1 MPFWSKLIN
10 IFGKKTPAESSEP
23 AEPTE
28 FELLEDR
35 IRKLQKR
42 ERRQA
47 QILEQMHHDLGT
59 KLDRVLAQQSR
70 ELPID
75 EIVACAEN
83 LALYYQHHPQDQA
96 LAQTWK
102 KFTIMLEALGIELI
116 LDHQQRFDD
125 TRHQV
130 CDIRNDP
137 QAPDNT
143 VLEVVRPGLVVY
155 GQITRPAV
163 VVVNRASDPLGSGQ
177 WPVETDHI

>member
-1 MPFWSKLIN
+1 MWSKFVN
-10 IFGKKTPAESSEP
+10 IFRKQTPPESTEP

-35 IRKLQKR
+35 LRKLQKR

-47 QILEQMHHDLGT
+47 QILEQMYQDLGG

-75 EIVACAEN
+75 EITVCAEN
-83 LALYYQHHPQDQA
+83 LAFYYQHHPQDNA

-102 KFTIMLEALGIELI
+102 KFTVMLEALGIELI
-116 LDHQQRFDD
+116 LDHHQRFDD

-137 QAPDNT
+137 QAPDNA
-143 VLEVVRPGLVVY
+143 VLEVVRPGLVVH

-163 VVVNRASDPLGSGQ
+163 VVVNRTSNPEGSG
-177 WPVETDHI
+177 ELF

>member
-1 MPFWSKLIN
+1 MLAKFIHL
-10 IFGKKTPAESSEP
+10 FRKKPSGLDTEP

-35 IRKLQKR
+35 LRKLQKR

-47 QILEQMHHDLGT
+47 QLLEQMYQDLGG
-59 KLDRVLAQQSR
+59 KLDRVLAQQSF

-75 EIVACAEN
+75 EIAACAEN
-83 LALYYQHHPQDQA
+83 LALYSQHHPQDEA
-96 LAQTWK
+96 LAQIWK
-102 KFTIMLEALGIELI
+102 KFTLMLDALGMELI
-116 LDHQQRFDD
+116 LDHHQRFDD

-137 QAPDNT
+137 QAPENA
-143 VLEVVRPGLVVY
+143 VLEVVRPGLVVH

-163 VVVNRASDPLGSGQ
+163 VVVNRNATPAN
-177 WPVETDHI
+177 

>member
-1 MPFWSKLIN
+1 MPLWSQFIK
-10 IFGKKTPAESSEP
+10 IFGKNEPPESSEP

-35 IRKLQKR
+35 LRKLQKR

-47 QILEQMHHDLGT
+47 QILEQMHYELGS
-59 KLDRVLAQQSR
+59 KLDRVLAQQNR
-70 ELPID
+70 ELPVD
-75 EIVACAEN
+75 EIAACAEN
-83 LALYYQHHPQDQA
+83 LALYCQHHPQDQA

-102 KFTIMLEALGIELI
+102 KFTIMLDALGIELI
-116 LDHQQRFDD
+116 LDHQQSFDD

-143 VLEVVRPGLVVY
+143 VLEVVRPGLVVN
-155 GQITRPAV
+155 GQIIRPAV
-163 VVVNRASDPLGSGQ
+163 VVVNRASDWAGAGQ
-177 WPVETDHI
+177 EVAET

>member
-1 MPFWSKLIN
+1 MWSKFVN
-10 IFGKKTPAESSEP
+10 IFRKKTPPKSPEST
-23 AEPTE
+23 EPTE

-35 IRKLQKR
+35 LRKLQKR

-47 QILEQMHHDLGT
+47 QILEQMHQDLSS
-59 KLDRVLAQQSR
+59 KLDRVLGQQSR

-75 EIVACAEN
+75 EITACAEN
-83 LALYYQHHPQDQA
+83 LALYYQHHPQDNT

-102 KFTIMLEALGIELI
+102 KFTVMLDALGIELI
-116 LDHQQRFDD
+116 LGHQQSFDD

-137 QAPDNT
+137 QAPDNV
-143 VLEVVRPGLVVY
+143 VLEVVRPGLVVH

-163 VVVNRASDPLGSGQ
+163 VVVNRISTPEGSG
-177 WPVETDHI
+177 ESS